1 MTETAVAAPRPRQWL
16 PFLVAL
22 DTVLVAAVLVV
33 AMVVT
38 RPAAPAAPGTATSPG
53 STATG
58 VAAPGPTPVPSASPG
73 PPRFRLPSGNIAC
86 DMEVG
91 GVTCTIA
98 SITFEPPAVQG
109 CTGTV
114 GHTVRL
120 SPDGVAAPCVEGPR
134 PGVAGQ
140 DVPVLFYGAATTVGD
155 YTCTSAT
162 DGVTCTDAEGTG
174 FRLARASL
182 TLLR

>member
-1 MTETAVAAPRPRQWL
+1 MTETAVVAPRPRQWL

-53 STATG
+53 STA
-58 VAAPGPTPVPSASPG
+58 VAAPGPTPAPSASPG

-86 DMEVG
+86 DMTTG

-120 SPDGVAAPCVEGPR
+120 GPDGVAVPCVEGP
-134 PGVAGQ
+134 PPTVAGE

-162 DGVTCTDAEGTG
+162 DGVTCTDAGGAG

-182 TLLR
+182 TMLR